1 MKKIISMI
9 LALVMI
15 VGGMFA
21 LTSCGSDPELDFA
34 ALRAAFEKA
43 NDNICKVNS
52 YNPENPKTSSN
63 IALYKIEE
71 VTNPS
76 DPSLEKYMLITRSNP
91 DDSAYYEFLYVYV
104 YKDSSSAKVKL
115 EEIERQREADR
126 ERLEA
131 EIEICKHFT
140 AEEYEAKITA
150 DQRNMYKNNLTKY
163 ESDLI
168 YIDYT
173 SCGRDGNIVWYGT
186 EVAITQSK
194 L

>member
-9 LALVMI
+9 LALVLV

-34 ALRAAFEKA
+34 ALRSAFEKA
-43 NDNICKVNS
+43 NDNICKVNA

-63 IALYKIEE
+63 IALYQIEE

-91 DDSAYYEFLYVYV
+91 DDSGFYEFLYVYV
-104 YKDSSSAKVKL
+104 YNDSSSAKVKL
-115 EEIERQREADR
+115 ADIERQREADK

-131 EIEICKHFT
+131 EIAICEHFLE
-140 AEEYEAKITA
+140 EEYAAKLTA
-150 DQRNMYKNNLTKY
+150 DQKKMYTDNLAKY
-163 ESDLI
+163 KSDLI
-168 YIDYT
+168 FIDYT
-173 SCGRDGNIVWYGT
+173 SCGRDGNVVWYGT